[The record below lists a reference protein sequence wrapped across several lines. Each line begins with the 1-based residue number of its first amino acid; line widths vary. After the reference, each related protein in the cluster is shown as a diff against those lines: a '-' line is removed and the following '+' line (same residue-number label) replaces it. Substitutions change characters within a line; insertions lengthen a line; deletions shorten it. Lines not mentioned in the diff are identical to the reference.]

1 MLRQEVQMLQQQ
13 MNAYAPLADM
23 VPNFASE
30 WLGMVPQ
37 PPAPGC
43 LVIPTHAGCFLT
55 WVLYLHRRQNHPW
68 IILSDIFAKGQ
79 RDTERNIFLFI
90 FIKCETG
97 CDPGKTRWLHQNL
110 ATTTRVQ
117 SGYFPPP
124 QEQTPLHPGNCWC
137 FSGGQGHLVVSLA
150 QPAAISHVTIGHISK
165 SQSPT
170 GNTSSAPR
178 KFSVY
183 VSLTFF
189 VSHFPWK
196 CSGMFALTR
205 ASSSPRSGYV
215 EHKRSWSVSG
225 NCDLQH
231 RRPVVP
237 DIKTWGE

>member
-1 MLRQEVQMLQQQ
+1 MLQQQ

-30 WLGMVPQ
+30 WLGMAPR
-37 PPAPGC
+37 PPPPGC
-43 LVIPTHAGCFLT
+43 LVIHMHAGRFLT
-55 WVLYLHRRQNHPW
+55 RVLYLRRCQNHPW
-68 IILSDIFAKGQ
+68 IILSDIFAQGQQ

-90 FIKCETG
+90 FIKCETS
-97 CDPGKTRWLHQNL
+97 CDPGKTRWLPQNL
-110 ATTTRVQ
+110 CVFHV
-117 SGYFPPP
+117 SPIWIFSPS

-150 QPAAISHVTIGHISK
+150 QPAAISHVTLGHISK

-189 VSHFPWK
+189 CVTLSLEMFWNV
-196 CSGMFALTR
+196 CSGTHTCLLFPSIRVCGTQKIPECIWEL
-205 ASSSPRSGYV
+205 
-215 EHKRSWSVSG
+215 
-225 NCDLQH
+225 
-231 RRPVVP
+231 
-237 DIKTWGE
+237 